1 MEIEQ
6 KLTNIIWIGGI
17 KDLALRAKQ
26 KHQKFLSAQN
36 ITG

>member
-6 KLTNIIWIGGI
+6 KLTNIIYIGGI
-17 KDLALRAKQ
+17 KDLVLRTKR